1 MILLVFEGF
10 LQMFLVSVV
19 FIFLLL
25 VQKKNEAK
33 RKHAGATPPLDPA
46 SKAVY
51 IVVVEEVRVHANIRC
66 SLCPVRGANANGGAS
81 CAAPY
86 ARLCFL

>member
-1 MILLVFEGF
+1 F
-10 LQMFLVSVV
+10 VV

-51 IVVVEEVRVHANIRC
+51 IFALEEVRVHANVCC
-66 SLCPVRGANANGGAS
+66 SLCPVLGAKASRGAS

-86 ARLCFL
+86 ALLCFL